1 MPSPDK
7 PGTPNINHELAN
19 IIVDSRYG
27 MMLSRNRETRLL
39 RIAEIASLY
48 TRQELLRERGFGVPA
63 VASVQR
69 WLTRHGRR
77 LRDRHEPI
85 EAAICRLDIG
95 GCRARTLQAESV
107 KHVASPKAGRP
118 LRRQHQTLDA
128 EFPA

>member
-1 MPSPDK
+1 MPTPDR
-7 PGTPNINHELAN
+7 PGTPSINRDLAN
-19 IIVDSRYG
+19 IIVDGRYG
-27 MMLSRNRETRLL
+27 MMLSRDRETRLL

-69 WLTRHGRR
+69 WLMRHGRR

-95 GCRARTLQAESV
+95 SCRARSPQAERAERV
-107 KHVASPKAGRP
+107 KTIKARSR
-118 LRRQHQTLDA
+118 LTRQRQIFDA
-128 EFPA
+128 ELPA